1 MTHIAH
7 DTVLYYCR
15 WQSQDISRQ
24 WFQWQAL
31 MLSVWVQGKQPRRCS
46 RFVGSYSSA
55 FGFPHLWDLFFF
67 YLVVSV
73 QRIEREATFSYQ
85 TLTVPEDIAA
95 NVLYVNGTLIHRSV
109 DEIPES
115 CKVRCSC
122 YVCC

>member
-1 MTHIAH
+1 MAGPDVICVGAGKAAQE
-7 DTVLYYCR
+7 VLKVRGKLQFCV
-15 WQSQDISRQ
+15 
-24 WFQWQAL
+24 WFSA
-31 MLSVWVQGKQPRRCS
+31 SVGT
-46 RFVGSYSSA
+46 
-55 FGFPHLWDLFFF
+55 FFF
-67 YLVVSV
+67 YLSVSV

-122 YVCC
+122 DVFC